1 MKTHTLLILVFA
13 WAHLTL
19 PAQEVYKEFGIISPD
34 EYRMTSHPTDSAAEA
49 VVLYDMG
56 SSRFN
61 SSSNG
66 FEIHYERATRI
77 KIFTEAGLKWAEIE
91 IPFYR
96 EGDIYE
102 EIYELEAISY
112 VFDDGVIKKIPLDL
126 KNTYT
131 EKINESWQV
140 RKFALPNIK
149 PGSIIEY
156 RYKIVS
162 QYLFHLR
169 EWYFQW
175 SIPVLYSAYST
186 SMVPFYEYSYIIQGT
201 KKEEVEL
208 TSSED
213 KMNTRYFANVPYHDL
228 SHKFVRRNIP
238 AFRSEDYIS
247 SVDDYIAKIIFQ
259 LSKVNYP
266 HGGTE
271 QIMSTWE
278 KLIDDLLKNDDFG
291 KFVSK
296 ASRAAEKVFDLNQLK
311 IKPEQEKFDE
321 VIDYVKNNFLWN
333 QRNGIY
339 ATKSPSKLMEE
350 KTGNAADINLFAVGL
365 LNSAG
370 IKSFPMLISTRRN
383 GKILADYPFLTY
395 FNYVVILSTIDGRIV
410 MTDATDVLARNDRIS
425 EKCINDAGLII
436 DRENPRWVSTEP
448 KFPSLTTTSLS
459 MDIKNPGEISVE
471 LIKVLNE
478 YDALRFKQVY
488 AEKKGKITETFER
501 DNIAVTDSS
510 LQMRDPLKRSR
521 SQHYKYTCNYRP
533 DYVNGKVY
541 IAPFLYESL
550 TENPLKEKERTYPV
564 DFTFMRSE
572 QFSCK
577 IKVPEGY
584 RVAYLPANAET
595 DNTLF
600 SLTYRT
606 KVSDDVIDVSMS
618 YLLKKSIYLPEE
630 YQQIKKCLDDIV
642 EKSREK
648 IVLVTASSS
657 Q

>member
-1 MKTHTLLILVFA
+1 MKTYTLLILVFA
-13 WAHLTL
+13 WAHFTL

-49 VVLYDMG
+49 VVLYDIG

-61 SSSNG
+61 STSNG

-156 RYKIVS
+156 RYKIAS
-162 QYLFHLR
+162 QYIFHLR

-175 SIPVLYSAYST
+175 SIPVLYSEYST
-186 SMVPFYEYSYIIQGT
+186 SMVPFYAYSYIIQGT

-213 KMNTRYFANVPYHDL
+213 KMNTRYFANVAYHDL
-228 SHKFVRRNIP
+228 RHKFVRKNIP

-247 SVDDYIAKIIFQ
+247 NVDDYIAKIIFQ
-259 LSKVNYP
+259 LSQVNYP

-278 KLIDDLLKNDDFG
+278 KLIDDMLKNDDFG

-296 ASRAAEKVFDLNQLK
+296 ASRAAEKVFDLDQLK

-339 ATKSPSKLMEE
+339 TSKSPSKLMEE

-383 GKILADYPFLTY
+383 GKILTDYPFLTY

-410 MTDATDVLARNDRIS
+410 LTDATDVLARNDRIS

-448 KFPSLTTTSLS
+448 LFPSLITTSLR
-459 MDIKNPGEISVE
+459 MDFKHPGEISVE
-471 LIKVLNE
+471 LLKVLNE
-478 YDALRFKQVY
+478 YDALRFKQLY
-488 AEKKGKITETFER
+488 AEKKEKITDTFER
-501 DNIAVTDSS
+501 DNIAVNDSS
-510 LQMRDPLKRSR
+510 LQMKDPLQRSR

-533 DYVNGKVY
+533 DYVNGKLY

-550 TENPLKEKERTYPV
+550 MENPLKEKERTYPV
-564 DFTFMRSE
+564 DFTYKRSE

-577 IKVPEGY
+577 IRIPEGY
-584 RVAYLPANAET
+584 RLEYLPANKET
-595 DNTLF
+595 DNSLF
-600 SLTYRT
+600 SLSYLT
-606 KVSDDVIDVSMS
+606 KVSDDVIDVSMQ

-648 IVLVTASSS
+648 IVLVADSSS

>member
-521 SQHYKYTCNYRP
+521 SQHYKYTCHYRP

>member
-1 MKTHTLLILVFA
+1 MKRHTLLILVFT
-13 WAHLTL
+13 WTHLML
-19 PAQEVYKEFGIISPD
+19 QAQEVYKEFGMISPD
-34 EYRMTSHPTDSAAEA
+34 EYKLTSHPTDSAAEA

-61 SSSNG
+61 SSSRG

-112 VFDDGVIKKIPLDL
+112 VFENGVIKKIPLDL

-131 EKINESWQV
+131 EKLNESWQV

-162 QYLFHLR
+162 QYILHLR

-175 SIPVLYSAYST
+175 SIPVLYSAYTT
-186 SMVPFYEYSYIIQGT
+186 SMVPFYEYSYIVQGT
-201 KKEEVEL
+201 KKEEIEL

-213 KMNTRYFANVPYHDL
+213 NMNTRYFANVPYHDL
-228 SHKFVRRNIP
+228 SHKFVRKNIP

-266 HGGTE
+266 QGGSE

-278 KLIDDLLKNDDFG
+278 NLIDNLLKNDDFG

-296 ASRAAEKVFDLNQLK
+296 ATKAADKVFDLNNLRK
-311 IKPEQEKFDE
+311 KPEQEKFDE

-350 KTGNAADINLFAVGL
+350 KAGNAADINLFAVGL

-370 IKSFPMLISTRRN
+370 IKSYPMLISTRRN
-383 GKILADYPFLTY
+383 GKIMTDYPFLTY
-395 FNYVVILSTIDGRIV
+395 FNYVVILSLVDGRTV
-410 MTDATDVLARNDRIS
+410 MTDATDVLARNERIS
-425 EKCINDAGLII
+425 EKCINDAGLVI
-436 DRENPRWVSTEP
+436 DRENPRWVNTEP
-448 KFPSLTTTSLS
+448 AFPSLITTSLN
-459 MDIKNPGEISVE
+459 MDIRNPGEISVE

-478 YDALRFKQVY
+478 YDALRFKQLY
-488 AEKKGKITETFER
+488 AEKKEKIIETFER
-501 DNIAVTDSS
+501 DNIAVNDSS
-510 LQMRDPLKRSR
+510 LQMGDPLKRSR
-521 SQHYKYTCNYRP
+521 SLYYKYRCNYKP
-533 DYVNGKVY
+533 DYINGKVY
-541 IAPFLYESL
+541 IAPFLYETL
-550 TENPLKEKERTYPV
+550 RENPLKEKERTYPV
-564 DFTFMRSE
+564 DFTYMRSE
-572 QFSCK
+572 QFTCR
-577 IKVPEGY
+577 IKVPAGY
-584 RVAYLPANAET
+584 RVDYLPAKTVT
-595 DNTLF
+595 DNNLF
-600 SLTYRT
+600 SLSYLANVR
-606 KVSDDVIDVSMS
+606 DDVIDVSMS
-618 YLLKKSIYLPEE
+618 YLFKKSFYLPEE
-630 YQQIKKCLDDIV
+630 YQQIKKCLNELV
-642 EKSREK
+642 EKSTEK
-648 IVLVTASSS
+648 IVLASSLSS

>member
-1 MKTHTLLILVFA
+1 MKTYTLLILVFA
-13 WAHLTL
+13 WAHFTL

-49 VVLYDMG
+49 VVLYDIG

-61 SSSNG
+61 STSNG

-156 RYKIVS
+156 RYKIAS
-162 QYLFHLR
+162 QYIFHLR

-175 SIPVLYSAYST
+175 SIPVLYSEYST
-186 SMVPFYEYSYIIQGT
+186 SMVPFYAYSYIIQGT

-213 KMNTRYFANVPYHDL
+213 KMNTRYFANVAYHDL
-228 SHKFVRRNIP
+228 RHKFVRKNIP

-247 SVDDYIAKIIFQ
+247 NVDDYIAKIIFQ
-259 LSKVNYP
+259 LSQVNYP

-278 KLIDDLLKNDDFG
+278 KLIDDMLKNDDFG

-296 ASRAAEKVFDLNQLK
+296 ASRAAEKVFDLDQLK

-339 ATKSPSKLMEE
+339 TSKSPSKLMEE

-383 GKILADYPFLTY
+383 GKILTDYPFLTY

-410 MTDATDVLARNDRIS
+410 LTDATDVLARNDRIS
-425 EKCINDAGLII
+425 EKCINDVGLII

-448 KFPSLTTTSLS
+448 LFPSLITTSLR
-459 MDIKNPGEISVE
+459 MDFKHPGEISVE
-471 LIKVLNE
+471 LLKVLNE
-478 YDALRFKQVY
+478 YDALRFKQLY
-488 AEKKGKITETFER
+488 AEKKEKITDTFER
-501 DNIAVTDSS
+501 DNIAVNDSS
-510 LQMRDPLKRSR
+510 LQMKDPLQRSR

-533 DYVNGKVY
+533 DYVNGKLY

-550 TENPLKEKERTYPV
+550 MENPLKEKERTYPV
-564 DFTFMRSE
+564 DFTYKRSE

-577 IKVPEGY
+577 IRIPEGY
-584 RVAYLPANAET
+584 RLEYLPANKET
-595 DNTLF
+595 DNSLF
-600 SLTYRT
+600 SLSYLT
-606 KVSDDVIDVSMS
+606 KVSDDVIDVSMQ

-648 IVLVTASSS
+648 IVLVADSSS

>member
-1 MKTHTLLILVFA
+1 
-13 WAHLTL
+13 
-19 PAQEVYKEFGIISPD
+19 
-34 EYRMTSHPTDSAAEA
+34 
-49 VVLYDMG
+49 
-56 SSRFN
+56 
-61 SSSNG
+61 
-66 FEIHYERATRI
+66 
-77 KIFTEAGLKWAEIE
+77 
-91 IPFYR
+91 
-96 EGDIYE
+96 
-102 EIYELEAISY
+102 
-112 VFDDGVIKKIPLDL
+112 
-126 KNTYT
+126 
-131 EKINESWQV
+131 
-140 RKFALPNIK
+140 
-149 PGSIIEY
+149 
-156 RYKIVS
+156 
-162 QYLFHLR
+162 
-169 EWYFQW
+169 
-175 SIPVLYSAYST
+175 
-186 SMVPFYEYSYIIQGT
+186 
-201 KKEEVEL
+201 
-208 TSSED
+208 
-213 KMNTRYFANVPYHDL
+213 
-228 SHKFVRRNIP
+228 
-238 AFRSEDYIS
+238 
-247 SVDDYIAKIIFQ
+247 
-259 LSKVNYP
+259 
-266 HGGTE
+266 
-271 QIMSTWE
+271 
-278 KLIDDLLKNDDFG
+278 
-291 KFVSK
+291 
-296 ASRAAEKVFDLNQLK
+296 
-311 IKPEQEKFDE
+311 
-321 VIDYVKNNFLWN
+321 
-333 QRNGIY
+333 
-339 ATKSPSKLMEE
+339 MEE

-448 KFPSLTTTSLS
+448 KFPSLTTTSLR

-478 YDALRFKQVY
+478 YDALRFKQLY

-533 DYVNGKVY
+533 DYVNGKLY

-584 RVAYLPANAET
+584 RLEYLPANAET

>member
-296 ASRAAEKVFDLNQLK
+296 ASRAADKVFDLNQLK

>member
-296 ASRAAEKVFDLNQLK
+296 ASRAADKVFDLNQLK

-478 YDALRFKQVY
+478 YDALRFKQLY

-521 SQHYKYTCNYRP
+521 SQHYKYTCHYRP

-577 IKVPEGY
+577 IRIPEGY
-584 RVAYLPANAET
+584 RLEYLPANAET